1 MINKV
6 FLDIMTVTKKKF
18 RYACICLQ
26 KDDTCPHDIR
36 LLYNDFTKSFYNRL
50 EGLFGSVDFHK
61 SGIRIIN
68 IDSLPPNFIIIKCR
82 LEYVDNILMA
92 VTFTNIQLLILPV
105 SGTIKQLKKRIHEF
119 LEYKEIL
126 KS

>member
-1 MINKV
+1 
-6 FLDIMTVTKKKF
+6 MTVTKKKF